1 MSEIDTIPDVLLD
14 PAQDQVD
21 LVPVQDPEVGSGE
34 VLVDDVDSIP
44 DVLFDGSAAVPDTSA
59 EDAAALQRF
68 IDQLS
73 PNERKNF
80 EAVREMAIREGA
92 SMSDAQ
98 VLATMHQ
105 LKAYERR
112 LKNAVP
118 SRNVPASVVAKRRA
132 KNKAAKAS
140 RKRNR

>member
-14 PAQDQVD
+14 PVQDQVD
-21 LVPVQDPEVGSGE
+21 LVPVQEPDAGSGE
-34 VLVDDVDSIP
+34 ILIDDVDIIP
-44 DVLFDGSAAVPDTSA
+44 DVVLDGADVEPDISA

-80 EAVREMAIREGA
+80 EAIREMAIREGA

-118 SRNVPASVVAKRRA
+118 TRNVSAAIVAKRRA
-132 KNKAAKAS
+132 KNKAAKAA